1 MTSLGTHMRAS
12 AEAGNVDAQFNL
24 GVMLCNGFDERGRFI
39 GVQRDEALLWLGR
52 AAESGLCRAQCRLG
66 EAYAESGSPA
76 DLHEACVW
84 FLIALDN
91 ATGPGRQ
98 TARAGYEKI
107 ERLLSPEQLKS
118 SRAHARTLAA
128 KIRTVLETCESG
140 VNVPADYVKS
150 NLGLRP
156 SRDIRPYWPQALFG
170 RTQSRR
176 KSPIEKFIERTM
188 SGASK

>member
-12 AEAGNVDAQFNL
+12 AEAGDVDAQFNL

-66 EAYAESGSPA
+66 EAYADSGSPT
-76 DLHEACVW
+76 DLCEAFVW

-91 ATGPGRQ
+91 ANGPGRQ

-118 SRAHARTLAA
+118 SRAHARTRAA
-128 KIRTVLETCESG
+128 KIRTGLEALESG
-140 VNVPADYVKS
+140 VNAHANY
-150 NLGLRP
+150 LR
-156 SRDIRPYWPQALFG
+156 S
-170 RTQSRR
+170 T
-176 KSPIEKFIERTM
+176 K
-188 SGASK
+188 

>member
-12 AEAGNVDAQFNL
+12 AEAGNADAQFNL

-66 EAYAESGSPA
+66 EAYADSGSPA
-76 DLHEACVW
+76 DLCEACIW

-98 TARAGYEKI
+98 TARTGYEKI

-118 SRAHARTLAA
+118 SRALATTRA
-128 KIRTVLETCESG
+128 AQLRTVLETRESG
-140 VNVPADYVKS
+140 VASPADY
-150 NLGLRP
+150 LR
-156 SRDIRPYWPQALFG
+156 STTGRPK
-170 RTQSRR
+170 RR
-176 KSPIEKFIERTM
+176 
-188 SGASK
+188 